1 MKKFREKYPEGSI
14 MLDVEMTNDAYKV
27 IVTIGADAAGAI
39 LARNMGYVSAMD
51 QIEAKKASLLS
62 EAMGWVFPSV
72 TTESAIPTTISENA
86 SPAVEEAPEQ
96 EARPEEVPKKK
107 RKYTKRT
114 VVSETPAKPTEES
127 AGEEDASST
136 EAVPASEPVPVE
148 EIPSGTVKEA
158 EPAAV
163 PPEEAALASHEEPV
177 PTEEEATAHISAE
190 EPASD
195 KASEESLSYE
205 DACAMPFTVNDSFK
219 ENPIVQS
226 LLGQTIGEVYKQRP
240 SMFRLIIKKN
250 GAPEETIAAMKVVV
264 AQDN

>member
-62 EAMGWVFPSV
+62 EAMGWVFPSSIA
-72 TTESAIPTTISENA
+72 ESAIPAATTETA
-86 SPAVEEAPEQ
+86 SPAMEEAPEQ
-96 EARPEEVPKKK
+96 EAQTEEVPKKK

-114 VVSETPAKPTEES
+114 VASEVPTQPVE
-127 AGEEDASST
+127 ATNGEEDASST
-136 EAVPASEPVPVE
+136 EAVPASEPAPVE
-148 EIPSGTVKEA
+148 EIPSDTVKEA
-158 EPAAV
+158 EPADV
-163 PPEEAALASHEEPV
+163 PSEEAAPASHEEPV
-177 PTEEEATAHISAE
+177 PSEKEVPAPISAE

>member
-39 LARNMGYVSAMD
+39 LARNMGYVSSMD

-72 TTESAIPTTISENA
+72 TAESAIPATISE
-86 SPAVEEAPEQ
+86 SVSTAVEEAPEQ
-96 EARPEEVPKKK
+96 EAQTEEVPKKK

-114 VVSETPAKPTEES
+114 VASETLTKPTEEPV
-127 AGEEDASST
+127 GEEDVSST
-136 EAVPASEPVPVE
+136 EVVPTEETAPVE
-148 EIPSGTVKEA
+148 EIPSEPVEEA
-158 EPAAV
+158 EPAEM
-163 PPEEAALASHEEPV
+163 PSDEAAPASHEPV
-177 PTEEEATAHISAE
+177 PSEEEAPAPISAE
-190 EPASD
+190 EPSSD
-195 KASEESLSYE
+195 KACEESLSYE

-219 ENPIVQS
+219 ANPIVQS

-240 SMFRLIIKKN
+240 SMFRLIIRKN

-264 AQDN
+264 AQEN